1 MVRAM
6 RAACWAQVAVGI
18 LCSVTAEAGVVRGQL
33 ELPRQIP
40 GRDSALIEA
49 VVYVDSLPEALM
61 RKWGR
66 QRSRLRI
73 IQQNR
78 RFLPRVVAVVAG
90 TTVRFQN
97 KDDVYHNVFSV
108 SPAKRFDL
116 GKYPPRAVN
125 QVTFDRPGVVNL
137 YCDIHPGMAAYVLV
151 LPHRLF
157 TRPDRSGAFALPSL
171 PPGEYTLRVWHPLH
185 GEIEKRIVVPP
196 RGDLR
201 VELSF

>member
-1 MVRAM
+1 MVMAM
-6 RAACWAQVAVGI
+6 RAPCWALLGV
-18 LCSVTAEAGVVRGQL
+18 LCSATAEAGIVRGRL
-33 ELPRQIP
+33 ELPRQTS
-40 GRDSALIEA
+40 GSDSALVEA

-66 QRSRLRI
+66 QRSTLRI

-78 RFLPRVVAVVAG
+78 RFFPKVVAVAAG
-90 TTVRFQN
+90 ATVRFQN
-97 KDDVYHNVFSV
+97 KDGVYHNVFSV

-157 TRPDRSGAFALPSL
+157 TRPDRAGAFALPSL

-185 GEIEKRIVVPP
+185 GEIEKRIVVPL